1 MIPHKLMLV
10 FAAVLLLGLTGATGA
25 RPSANTAPDAAP
37 APIANAAPAAEVAP
51 LAAPKPAPA
60 AVQKPA
66 AAPTPATPAAPQ
78 PAAAPA
84 PAVVVPQAGSVK
96 VLDTTA
102 AITDP
107 NWFRQAYAEGF
118 RLYVMHSTAWGTCT
132 PWQQTQAQLK
142 MALDAGLKIAVYTRD
157 ASCWENGIKAAG
169 PYVSQLQF
177 FALDIEPG
185 GSLVTRAMVDGV
197 RSLGVRPVIY
207 SGSGMWPGLMG
218 NSTAFSDVP
227 LWDTDTS
234 NLNYARW
241 TADYL
246 APAPVQYGGWNTAGT
261 MRVGIQ
267 QKFEHTLNGIN
278 VDLNSFNASFL
289 K

>member
-1 MIPHKLMLV
+1 MIPKKLMLV
-10 FAAVLLLGLTGATGA
+10 FAAALLLGLTGATGTH
-25 RPSANTAPDAAP
+25 PSADTAPDAAP

-51 LAAPKPAPA
+51 LAAPTPAPP
-60 AVQKPA
+60 AV
-66 AAPTPATPAAPQ
+66 PQ

-107 NWFRQAYAEGF
+107 DWFRQAYAEGF

-246 APAPVQYGGWNTAGT
+246 APAPVQYGGWNTAST

-278 VDLNSFNASFL
+278 VDLNSFNVSFL

>member
-1 MIPHKLMLV
+1 M
-10 FAAVLLLGLTGATGA
+10 FAAVLLLGLRGATGA
-25 RPSANTAPDAAP
+25 RPSANPAPDAAP

-51 LAAPKPAPA
+51 LVTPAPA
-60 AVQKPA
+60 PPAV
-66 AAPTPATPAAPQ
+66 PQ
-78 PAAAPA
+78 PAAEPG
-84 PAVVVPQAGSVK
+84 PAVVVPQAAVLPQAADVPQASKGGSVK

-118 RLYVMHSTAWGTCT
+118 RLYVMHSTVWGTCT

-169 PYVSQLQF
+169 PYMSRLQF

-234 NLNYARW
+234 NLNYSSW

-278 VDLNSFNASFL
+278 VDLNSFDASFL

>member
-1 MIPHKLMLV
+1 M
-10 FAAVLLLGLTGATGA
+10 FAAVLLLAMTGATGA
-25 RPSANTAPDAAP
+25 RPSAES
-37 APIANAAPAAEVAP
+37 APIADAAPAAEVAP
-51 LAAPKPAPA
+51 LA
-60 AVQKPA
+60 
-66 AAPTPATPAAPQ
+66 TATPAAPVTPT
-78 PAAAPA
+78 PAPPAVPKPAGAPA
-84 PAVVVPQAGSVK
+84 PAVVVPQDAQGGSVK

-132 PWQQTQAQLK
+132 PWQRTQAQLK

-169 PYVSQLQF
+169 PYMSQLQF

-218 NSTAFSDVP
+218 NSTAFADVP

-234 NLNYARW
+234 DLNYATW

-246 APAPVQYGGWNTAGT
+246 APKPVQYGGWNTAGT

-267 QKFEHTLNGIN
+267 QKFAHTLNGIN

>member
-1 MIPHKLMLV
+1 M
-10 FAAVLLLGLTGATGA
+10 FAALLLLVAVTGATGP
-25 RPSANTAPDAAP
+25 RPSADTAPDAGA
-37 APIANAAPAAEVAP
+37 APIADETPAAEVAP
-51 LAAPKPAPA
+51 VATPDPAP
-60 AVQKPA
+60 PA
-66 AAPTPATPAAPQ
+66 TPTPAPTAAPQ
-78 PAAAPA
+78 PAAEPA
-84 PAVVVPQAGSVK
+84 PAVVVPAPQPAPVLQDAQGGSVK

-118 RLYVMHSTAWGTCT
+118 RLYVMHSTVWGTCT
-132 PWQQTQAQLK
+132 PWQRTQAQLK

-169 PYVSQLQF
+169 PYMSQLQF

-218 NSTAFSDVP
+218 NSTAFADVP

-234 NLNYARW
+234 NLNYATW

-246 APAPVQYGGWNTAGT
+246 APTPVPYGGWNTAGT

>member
-1 MIPHKLMLV
+1 MIPKKLMLV
-10 FAAVLLLGLTGATGA
+10 FAAVLLLGLTGATGTH
-25 RPSANTAPDAAP
+25 PSADTAPDAAP

-51 LAAPKPAPA
+51 LAAPTPAPP
-60 AVQKPA
+60 AVPQPA
-66 AAPTPATPAAPQ
+66 AAPTPAPPAVPQ

-107 NWFRQAYAEGF
+107 NWFRQAYGEGF

-218 NSTAFSDVP
+218 KSTAFSDVP

-246 APAPVQYGGWNTAGT
+246 APAPVQYGGWNTSST
-261 MRVGIQ
+261 MRVGVQ

>member
-1 MIPHKLMLV
+1 MIPKKLMLV
-10 FAAVLLLGLTGATGA
+10 FAAVLLLGLTGATGTH
-25 RPSANTAPDAAP
+25 PSADTAPDAAP

-51 LAAPKPAPA
+51 LAAPTPAPP
-60 AVQKPA
+60 AV
-66 AAPTPATPAAPQ
+66 PQ
-78 PAAAPA
+78 PAAAPV

-241 TADYL
+241 TANYL
-246 APAPVQYGGWNTAGT
+246 APAPVQYGGWNTAST